1 MADTQEIQPLK
12 SNELVRLALNADIN
26 QFKALSVVDQ
36 AKVIAVS
43 KKIMDKLKRQD
54 VARRIALQETLPT
67 EGIVGDDF
75 SVKWQDKAGKW
86 LLDEKKLMEIYPDK
100 VRTIKTIDPIF
111 AEDYLTRAKK
121 KKSGEPLLDGV
132 SYVCGEGKQ
141 MVVRIK

>member
-86 LLDEKKLMEIYPDK
+86 LLDEKKLMELYPDK
-100 VRTIKTIDPIF
+100 VRTIKPLIPYSLKTI
-111 AEDYLTRAKK
+111 
-121 KKSGEPLLDGV
+121 
-132 SYVCGEGKQ
+132 
-141 MVVRIK
+141 